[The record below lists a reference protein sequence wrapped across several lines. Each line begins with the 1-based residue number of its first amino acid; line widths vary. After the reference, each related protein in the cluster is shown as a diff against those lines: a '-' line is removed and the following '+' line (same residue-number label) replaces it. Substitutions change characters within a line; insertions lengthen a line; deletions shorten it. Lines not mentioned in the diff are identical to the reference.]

1 MSDQAMT
8 RDELKKKIN
17 NVARFLTYP
26 DLDDLHAIDDCDAT
40 LREELA
46 QLKKLNHPICLN
58 CGAAEPCELKDDP
71 QGAPCTFDLTPKQL
85 HQWCTQLRE
94 ELAQVK
100 QERDEAKEE
109 VAWYG
114 TLVRR
119 TKIGTH
125 ETPSLKAYIEQL
137 EARIAALE
145 GEA

>member
-1 MSDQAMT
+1 MCTFDPTPMELHKECA
-8 RDELKKKIN
+8 RLRAELKKVVN
-17 NVARFLTYP
+17 
-26 DLDDLHAIDDCDAT
+26 
-40 LREELA
+40 
-46 QLKKLNHPICLN
+46 
-58 CGAAEPCELKDDP
+58 ELKDV
-71 QGAPCTFDLTPKQL
+71 
-85 HQWCTQLRE
+85 E
-94 ELAQVK
+94 

>member
-1 MSDQAMT
+1 MELHKECARLRAELNQVNQDCEQAGVMLA
-8 RDELKKKIN
+8 D
-17 NVARFLTYP
+17 A
-26 DLDDLHAIDDCDAT
+26 HAA
-40 LREELA
+40 
-46 QLKKLNHPICLN
+46 LNEHMEIHAKVVN
-58 CGAAEPCELKDDP
+58 ELKD
-71 QGAPCTFDLTPKQL
+71 
-85 HQWCTQLRE
+85 
-94 ELAQVK
+94 VK

-114 TLVRR
+114 TLMRR

>member
-1 MSDQAMT
+1 MMEMPMT
-8 RDELKKKIN
+8 REEVLFVRERLVRAVNGGHKALVN
-17 NVARFLTYP
+17 
-26 DLDDLHAIDDCDAT
+26 DLAITDA
-40 LREELA
+40 A
-46 QLKKLNHPICLN
+46 
-58 CGAAEPCELKDDP
+58 
-71 QGAPCTFDLTPKQL
+71 
-85 HQWCTQLRE
+85 LRE